1 MVFALHIIYNQNEG
15 RVQFMKD
22 LLFDECAN
30 KRADK
35 LTPAVAADIPDAERI
50 YNDEIPEFEKGLTDE
65 VYADAEAPEEV

>member
-1 MVFALHIIYNQNEG
+1 
-15 RVQFMKD
+15 MKD
-22 LLFDECAN
+22 LLFDEGAN